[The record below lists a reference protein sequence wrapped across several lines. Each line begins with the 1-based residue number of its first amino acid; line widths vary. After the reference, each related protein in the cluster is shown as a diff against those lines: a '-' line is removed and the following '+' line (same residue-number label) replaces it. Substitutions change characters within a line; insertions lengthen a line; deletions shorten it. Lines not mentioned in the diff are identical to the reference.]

1 MTGKNQSADATPALG
16 RWCQGAGR
24 FQGRWHREVQ
34 NPVVRVRRDHLDERL
49 NGTKK
54 VILETAGNTIQGRRR
69 RYSLSLS
76 SISNQVNHAL
86 AKVTWDKEQ
95 IEKYRAE
102 QGVVSVKKSLR
113 PGGDPT
119 KPLPVILGINTR
131 RTYFQTA
138 TLFFKRAEEITDEG
152 LLSTLFTPDIIMAT
166 FEEYYTDSA
175 PGTVNKLLAALEKVY
190 LGCTQLGWTN
200 GSTPITP
207 ELREWVKSFRDDS
220 GVRAP
225 RFGYRT
231 EDSEKVVEFL
241 KRKKS
246 AYALPSELALRCG
259 LREDEIAGMEGQNI
273 DVEQNLLHITG
284 KGGRYRPVPI
294 PEDLILRLNRSK
306 QFTFTPSSSW
316 RAGFR
321 RTVFEATKT
330 LGIGISGVHRL
341 RANFAQNR
349 YLEFIA
355 QGMDD
360 REARKRISHLL
371 GHARIDV
378 TYKYVPKGFLALED
392 NMKEDSDC
400 ILDCP
405 N

>member
-1 MTGKNQSADATPALG
+1 
-16 RWCQGAGR
+16 
-24 FQGRWHREVQ
+24 
-34 NPVVRVRRDHLDERL
+34 
-49 NGTKK
+49 
-54 VILETAGNTIQGRRR
+54 
-69 RYSLSLS
+69 LSLS
-76 SISNQVNHAL
+76 SISNQVNHVL

-95 IEKYRAE
+95 IEKYRTE

-119 KPLPVILGINTR
+119 QPLPVILGINTR

-152 LLSTLFTPDIIMAT
+152 LLSRLFTPDIIMAT

-175 PGTVNKLLAALEKVY
+175 PGTVNKLLAALEKVH
-190 LGCTQLGWTN
+190 LGCMRLGWTK

-207 ELREWVKSFRDDS
+207 EFRDWVKSFRDDS
-220 GVRAP
+220 DVREP

-231 EDSEKVVEFL
+231 EDSIKVVEFL
-241 KRKKS
+241 KDKKS
-246 AYALPSELALRCG
+246 AYALPAELALRCG
-259 LREDEIAGMEGQNI
+259 LREDEIAGMQGQNI
-273 DVEQNLLHITG
+273 DVVHSLLHITG

-294 PEDLILRLNRSK
+294 PEDLILRLNCSK
-306 QFTFTPSSSW
+306 QFLFTPSASW

-321 RTVFEATKT
+321 RTVMEATKA

-341 RANFAQNR
+341 RANYAQNK
-349 YLEFIA
+349 YQNFLG

-360 REARKRISHLL
+360 QEARKRVSELL

-378 TYKYVPKGFLALED
+378 TYKYVPKGFLAPED
-392 NMKEDSDC
+392 NTKKDSPDC
-400 ILDCP
+400 T